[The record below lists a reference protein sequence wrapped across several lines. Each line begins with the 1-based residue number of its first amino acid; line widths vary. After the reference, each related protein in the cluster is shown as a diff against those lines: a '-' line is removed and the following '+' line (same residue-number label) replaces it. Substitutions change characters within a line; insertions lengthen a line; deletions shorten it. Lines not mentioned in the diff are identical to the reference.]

1 VVSRSRLCTCRA
13 ISYNQKGEKEIMAE
27 LEIYRKTVQRIAR
40 QLEYPPEVMKNLK
53 KAKTETELIRIMAEA
68 RRNLK

>member
-1 VVSRSRLCTCRA
+1 
-13 ISYNQKGEKEIMAE
+13 MAE
-27 LEIYRKTVQRIAR
+27 LEAYRRTVKRIAK

-53 KAKTETELIRIMAEA
+53 KAKTENELSRIMAEA

>member
-1 VVSRSRLCTCRA
+1 
-13 ISYNQKGEKEIMAE
+13 MAE